1 MPGTERPDGVV
12 IHWKE
17 RGEGPLVLLSCYWS
31 LHPSVFGPITEELQR
46 DHRVVRYDDRGTG
59 ESTKAGPYDLD
70 TATTDLEA
78 VIEAAGGPAV
88 IIATADGVHRAV
100 TAAARRP
107 ELVEAV
113 VGIGLPLGRKAFAS
127 TDALAS
133 SETVVQ
139 ALIEM
144 ADTDYRSALRTIV
157 TATNQQ
163 MSEDELRERVRMQAE
178 HAPPDAAVPRLR
190 DWAQAD
196 STAEAQ
202 ALDEKLWL
210 LHSPRVGGGW
220 FPTGAEL
227 ATTIERLLPETHV
240 VEVED
245 GLVSRPDLTAG
256 VVRRIT
262 SKPRATRA

>member
-1 MPGTERPDGVV
+1 MPGTERPDGVE
-12 IHWKE
+12 IHWVE
-17 RGEGPLVLLSCYWS
+17 RGEGPLVVLSCYWS
-31 LHPSVFGPITEELQR
+31 FHPSVFEPITEELQR

-70 TATTDLEA
+70 TAISDLEA

-88 IIATADGVHRAV
+88 VVATADGVHRAV
-100 TAAARRP
+100 RVGARRP
-107 ELVEAV
+107 DLVEAV
-113 VGIGLPLGRKAFAS
+113 VAIGLPLGRKAYAS
-127 TDALAS
+127 SDALAS

-144 ADTDYRSALRTIV
+144 AGTDYRSALRTIV
-157 TATNQQ
+157 TATNPQ
-163 MSEDELRERVRMQAE
+163 MTEDELRERVRIQAE
-178 HAPPDAAVPRLR
+178 HAPPEAAVPRLR
-190 DWAQAD
+190 DWTEAD
-196 STAEAQ
+196 STREAQ
-202 ALDEKLWL
+202 ALGEKLWL
-210 LHSPRVGGGW
+210 LHSPRLGGGW

-227 ATTIERLLPETHV
+227 ATTIERVLPEAHV
-240 VEVED
+240 QEVAD